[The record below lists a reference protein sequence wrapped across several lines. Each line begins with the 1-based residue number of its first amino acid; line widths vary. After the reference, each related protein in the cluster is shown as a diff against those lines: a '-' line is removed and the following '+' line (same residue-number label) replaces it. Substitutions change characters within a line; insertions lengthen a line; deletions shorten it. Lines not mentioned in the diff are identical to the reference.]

1 MYKITSESL
10 LYRKGDSTQ
19 CSVVT
24 YVGRKSEKEGIDMCV
39 CVCIADSLFCTA
51 ETNNTVKQL

>member
-10 LYRKGDSTQ
+10 LSRTGDSTQ
-19 CSVVT
+19 CSVMT
-24 YVGRKSEKEGIDMCV
+24 YTKRKSEKEGIDICV

-51 ETNNTVKQL
+51 ETNNIATL

>member
-24 YVGRKSEKEGIDMCV
+24 YVGRKSEKEGIDVCV
-39 CVCIADSLFCTA
+39 CVCVC
-51 ETNNTVKQL
+51 VCVHR